1 MLEPGRQDEQRAT
14 LAEML
19 RELRRAA
26 GLSGERL
33 AARCAMSQ
41 AKISRIETGK
51 VLASVI
57 DVEQIVAALSVP
69 RDAAEKLVALARVA
83 NVGYTSWRTMAR
95 TGLWRGQ
102 LEIKALH
109 ESSRLV
115 RQFLPAIPSG
125 LLQTS
130 DYARQVLTSTTKG
143 RPGRDVDKMV
153 EARLAWQRVLD
164 DVDRQFKFVLTE
176 QAVRWRRAPL
186 SVMVGQVANL
196 LAVAERENVD
206 ISVVPQAAEV
216 RASPLNV
223 FVVYDERLVTIEL
236 FSGTVALRD
245 PQDIAY
251 HVELFEAF
259 RSQARQGEEAVEFL
273 RLIADDFRR
282 EWRSGGD

>member
-57 DVEQIVAALSVP
+57 DVEQIVAALAVP
-69 RDAAEKLVALARVA
+69 HDAAEKLVALARVA
-83 NVGYTSWRTMAR
+83 NVGYTSWRSLAR

-109 ESSRLV
+109 ESSGVV

-125 LLQTS
+125 LLQTP
-130 DYARQVLTSTTKG
+130 DYARQVLTSTMRG
-143 RPGRDVDKMV
+143 RPDRDVDKMLQ
-153 EARLAWQRVLD
+153 ARLSWQRVLD
-164 DVDRQFKFVLTE
+164 ESDRQFKFVLTE

-186 SVMVGQVANL
+186 SVMVGQSANL
-196 LAVAERENVD
+196 IAMTERKNVE
-206 ISVVPQAAEV
+206 ISIIPQTNEV
-216 RASPLNV
+216 LASPLNI
-223 FVVYDERLVTIEL
+223 FVIYDERLVTVEL

-245 PQDIAY
+245 PRDIAY
-251 HVELFEAF
+251 HAELFDTF
-259 RSQARQGEEAVEFL
+259 RSQAYRGDEAAGLL
-273 RLIADDFRR
+273 RSIADEFRR
-282 EWRSGGD
+282 AQNAEG

>member
-14 LAEML
+14 LAETL

-51 VLASVI
+51 VLASVV

-83 NVGYTSWRTMAR
+83 NVGYTSWRSMAR

-125 LLQTS
+125 LLQTP
-130 DYARQVLTSTTKG
+130 DYARHVLSSTTKG
-143 RPGRDVDKMV
+143 RPARDVGKMV
-153 EARLAWQRVLD
+153 GARLASQGVLD
-164 DVDRQFKFVLTE
+164 DLGRQFEFVLTE

-186 SVMVGQVANL
+186 PVMVGQVANL
-196 LAVAERENVD
+196 LTVAERENVD
-206 ISVVPQAAEV
+206 IAVVPQAAEV
-216 RASPLNV
+216 LVSPLNI
-223 FVVYDERLVTIEL
+223 FVVHDERLVTIEL

-245 PQDIAY
+245 PQDVAY

-259 RSQARQGEEAVEFL
+259 RAQAYRGEEAIEFL
-273 RLIADDFRR
+273 RSVAGDFRR
-282 EWRSGGD
+282 EWRAGGH